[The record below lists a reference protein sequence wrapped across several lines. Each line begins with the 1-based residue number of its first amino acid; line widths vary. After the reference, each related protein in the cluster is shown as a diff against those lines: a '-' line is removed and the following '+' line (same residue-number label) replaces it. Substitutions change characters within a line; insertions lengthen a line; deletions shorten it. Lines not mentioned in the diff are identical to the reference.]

1 MRIEGDSI
9 VVATTSQISCV
20 LDKDTVI
27 LHFDKGYYFGLNE
40 LGSLIW
46 NQVQQPRRVRE
57 ICESILREYDV
68 DACQCERDV
77 MELLGKLQ
85 TEGLVRVVDPAASLQ

>member
-27 LHFDKGYYFGLNE
+27 LHFDKGHYFGLNE

-46 NQVQQPRRVRE
+46 NQVQQPRRFAK
-57 ICESILREYDV
+57 S
-68 DACQCERDV
+68 
-77 MELLGKLQ
+77 
-85 TEGLVRVVDPAASLQ
+85 ASLFCANMTWTPASVSET